1 MKWGHFTTALF
12 AFGSTAIL
20 APRDGVQ
27 PSPAGPNIMSVSSEE
42 GGLSEQDRRPKA
54 RRVRM
59 RVQVTEI
66 ERDRIKELAC
76 MTRLSASAYLRTL
89 GLGWTPR
96 SVIDHQAVLM
106 LARVAADQ
114 GRLGGL
120 LKLWLSARPGQGAS
134 VTEVRRLLREIE
146 AAQAELRRLIVALA
160 RLL

>member
-1 MKWGHFTTALF
+1 
-12 AFGSTAIL
+12 
-20 APRDGVQ
+20 
-27 PSPAGPNIMSVSSEE
+27 
-42 GGLSEQDRRPKA
+42 
-54 RRVRM
+54 M

-106 LARVAADQ
+106 LAGVAADQ

-120 LKLWLSARPGQGAS
+120 LKLWLSARPAQGAS
-134 VTEVRRLLREIE
+134 ITEIRRLLREIE

-160 RLL
+160 RRL